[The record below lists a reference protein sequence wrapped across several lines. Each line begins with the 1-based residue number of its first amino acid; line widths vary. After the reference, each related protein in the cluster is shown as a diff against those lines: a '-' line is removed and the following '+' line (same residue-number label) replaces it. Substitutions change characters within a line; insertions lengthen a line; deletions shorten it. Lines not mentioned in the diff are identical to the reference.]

1 MRTYRSLVALLA
13 AFTLIVGCTVN
24 DPSDTTK
31 AGSGS
36 IKPIKGLSSET
47 ITIGSKE
54 FDEQLVLGNIA
65 FLALQAAGAKTK
77 DKTNI
82 TGSDNVRKALLNHQ
96 IDLYWEYTG
105 TAWVS
110 YLKHE
115 NPVDDP
121 VQLFNDV
128 KKADAKNGVTW
139 WAQSPANNTYAIA
152 ANPDAAKATG
162 VKSLSDY
169 AKLVKSDPKK
179 ASTCIGPEFRSR
191 NDGFPGV
198 EKTYKFKLPSAQE
211 QDVGDSLIYT
221 QVGKGKTCSFGEV
234 ATTDG
239 RIKAQHLVVLKDD
252 KKFFPVYNPAITI
265 DSKLA
270 KKYPGL
276 EKVFTD
282 IAKKLTDDVLLSLNE
297 KVSVNA
303 QDPKKVASE
312 WLKQEGFIG

>member
-1 MRTYRSLVALLA
+1 MRTYRPIVALLA
-13 AFTLIVGCTVN
+13 AFALVTGCTVK
-24 DPSDTTK
+24 DTSTDTK

-36 IKPIKGLSSET
+36 IKPIKGLSSQT
-47 ITIGSKE
+47 IAVGSKE

-65 FLALQAAGAKTK
+65 ILALQAAGAKTK

-82 TGSDNVRKALLNHQ
+82 TGSDNVRKALTGHQ

-110 YLKHE
+110 YLKHD
-115 NPVDDP
+115 NPISNP
-121 VQLFNDV
+121 HKLYNAV
-128 KKADAKNGVTW
+128 KKADAKNGITW
-139 WAQSPANNTYAIA
+139 WAPSPANNTYAIA
-152 ANPDAAKATG
+152 ANPAVAKATG
-162 VKSLSDY
+162 VKTLSDY
-169 AKLVKSDPKK
+169 AKLVKSNPKK

-191 NDGFPGV
+191 NDGFPGLA
-198 EKTYKFKLPSAQE
+198 KAYGFKLPKAQ
-211 QDVGDSLIYT
+211 QQNVGDSLIYN
-221 QVGKGKTCSFGEV
+221 QVGKGKTCAFGEV

-276 EKVFTD
+276 EKPFTA
-282 IAKKLTDDVLLSLNE
+282 IANKLTQDTLLSLNQ

-303 QDPKKVASE
+303 QDPKKVAHD
-312 WLKQEGFIG
+312 WMKQEGFIG